1 MGTRQIQHANVKLTN
16 YKMGDPFHSSR
27 FFFFFHEEG
36 WLQDFFLGLLEL
48 FNMIMRRYACIG
60 YGSGFWM
67 EVAGFVTQLR
77 AVKTCGLF
85 SVSLPRFP
93 QF

>member
-1 MGTRQIQHANVKLTN
+1 MQMSNLPITKWVILFTQV
-16 YKMGDPFHSSR
+16 D
-27 FFFFFHEEG
+27 FFFFSHEEG